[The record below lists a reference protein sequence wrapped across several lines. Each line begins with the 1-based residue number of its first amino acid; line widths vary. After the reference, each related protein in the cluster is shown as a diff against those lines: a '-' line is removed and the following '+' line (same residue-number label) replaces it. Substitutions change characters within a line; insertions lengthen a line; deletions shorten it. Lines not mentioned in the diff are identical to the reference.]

1 VTCIVVS
8 AVRIPV
14 MNGFQLVRA
23 LRESRPDMKVVI
35 MSAFEINK
43 NEWQLIMPSIVA
55 DQSLT
60 TTPFNEQQP
69 VAAIEKCILIE
80 KLSLS

>member
-1 VTCIVVS
+1 MTCIVVS
-8 AVRIPV
+8 DVRIPV

-23 LRESRPDMKVVI
+23 LGESRPDMKVVI

-43 NEWQLIMPSIVA
+43 NEWQPIIPSTVV
-55 DQSLT
+55 DQFL
-60 TTPFNEQQP
+60 TTPFNEQQL
-69 VAAIEKCILIE
+69 VAGIEKCILIK